1 MSDKE
6 KDLVRLHHISEA
18 LNSIFE
24 FTKDTEKDTFLKSD
38 LIQSAVVR
46 KLEIIGEAVAA
57 LSDSTKESGDTIP
70 WHKIKGLRN
79 ILIHEYFKV
88 DANQIWETIEFD
100 LPSFKVQI
108 EELILQLN

>member
-6 KDLVRLHHISEA
+6 KDLVRLHHIAEA
-18 LNSIFE
+18 LNSISE
-24 FTKDTEKDTFLKSD
+24 FTQDIDKATFLQSD

-46 KLEIIGEAVAA
+46 KLEIIGEAVSA
-57 LSDSTKESGDTIP
+57 LSDGTKETANTIP

-88 DANQIWETIEFD
+88 DAAQVWETIEFD
-100 LPSFKVQI
+100 LPSFKIQI
-108 EELILQLN
+108 EELIEGLK